1 MSHRIPIVL
10 AALVALVLAL
20 VGCGSGTPEHVEKP
34 LTSRPAPGSSPF
46 DKLTTPEAKIQ
57 YIENSNAP
65 KAEKDRAIEMIKSGK
80 M

>member
-1 MSHRIPIVL
+1 MTRRLRTIALFASS
-10 AALVALVLAL
+10 ALVL
-20 VGCGSGTPEHVEKP
+20 VGCGSSAPEHQEKP
-34 LTSRPAPGSSPF
+34 MTAPPAHQASDF

-65 KAEKDRAIEMIKSGK
+65 KAEKDRAIQMIKSGK